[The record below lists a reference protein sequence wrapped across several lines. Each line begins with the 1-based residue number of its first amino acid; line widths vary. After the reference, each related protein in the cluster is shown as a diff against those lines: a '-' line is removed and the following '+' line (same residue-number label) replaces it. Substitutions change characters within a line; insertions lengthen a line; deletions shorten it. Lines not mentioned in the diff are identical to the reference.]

1 MPRVAVIGRVREEG
15 LALLRARPEI
25 EVELVE
31 EADPRAIA
39 RAVAAADAV
48 VLRTARLTPAMIEAA
63 PNLRVVSRHGVGY
76 DNVPLEVLNA
86 RRIPLAVAASSNRIS
101 VAEHTL
107 FLMLALA
114 KLGCVHD
121 RAVREGNWRIRERF
135 AAFELWGRRLLLL
148 GFGRIGSEVARRAA
162 AFGMKVAVY
171 DPLRATDELAAAGV
185 EPVSD
190 LAQALAEAD
199 VVSLHM
205 PRTPGAPPVI
215 GKAELARM
223 KPSAILINTARGGLV
238 DEGALVEALRSGR
251 LAGAGLDVFAEEPPP
266 ADHPLFALDNV
277 VLSPHSAGISH
288 EATIRMA
295 VESVQN
301 ALDVLDGRP
310 DPAVIVNWREITGRT
325 EGVG

>member
-1 MPRVAVIGRVREEG
+1 MPRIAVAGRIREEG
-15 LALLRARPEI
+15 LGLLRARPDVEI
-25 EVELVE
+25 ELLEDPD
-31 EADPRAIA
+31 EASVV
-39 RAVAAADAV
+39 RAVRAADAV
-48 VLRTARLTPAMIEAA
+48 IVRTARILPEAVAGA

-86 RRIPLAVAASSNRIS
+86 RRIPLAIAANSNRIS

-107 FLMLALA
+107 FLILALA

-121 RAVREGNWRIRERF
+121 RAVREGHWRMRERF
-135 AAFELWGRRLLLL
+135 AAVELWGKRLLLL

-185 EPVSD
+185 EPVAD

-215 GKAELARM
+215 GATELARM
-223 KPSAILINTARGGLV
+223 KPGAFLINTARGGLV
-238 DEGALVEALRSGR
+238 DEAALAAALREGR
-251 LAGAGLDVFAEEPPP
+251 LAGAGLDVFEEEPPR
-266 ADHPLFALDNV
+266 ADHPLLALNNV
-277 VLSPHSAGISH
+277 VLSPHTAGTTVES
-288 EATIRMA
+288 TVRMA
-295 VESVQN
+295 VESVRN
-301 ALDVLDGRP
+301 AFDVLEGRL
-310 DPAVIVNWREITGRT
+310 DPAVIVNFREVTGAG
-325 EGVG
+325 EEA